1 MTNFFAIDEINE
13 LVLQGHSYI
22 SSIGVK
28 IIDDKNYKSSSIL
41 EGHFYEFLELLE
53 VIELYKDIETTDDQ
67 LQQLVLRLYGV
78 VENECLYYNGMYVDI
93 EEANNSSTSNVG
105 TLIPFV
111 RLKIPSGT
119 AIPYH
124 IIMNTIYARYGSEP
138 TFITQIPKPGD
149 MTGLALR
156 TVVDIPIDCNYLDSL
171 FTILQSIDINLQ
183 DTAGLGY
190 SITDTYLTIKI

>member
-1 MTNFFAIDEINE
+1 MTDFFTIDEVND

-78 VENECLYYNGMYVDI
+78 VQNECIYYNGTYVDI
-93 EEANNSSTSNVG
+93 ETTNNSSNSTTGIS
-105 TLIPFV
+105 IPPT
-111 RLKIPSGT
+111 RLKIPAGT
-119 AIPYH
+119 PIPYN
-124 IIMNTIYARYGSEP
+124 IIMNTTYAKYGYEP

-149 MTGLALR
+149 MTGLSLR
-156 TVVDIPIDCNYLDSL
+156 VVEDIPIDSNYLDSL
-171 FTILQSIDINLQ
+171 FTVLRSIDVNME
-183 DTAGLGY
+183 DTAGTGY